1 LLGRSINLFSNYP
14 RRLPMENCQNVKN
27 TITNKIN
34 FFDTFE
40 DQISA
45 IDNQLRKV

>member
-1 LLGRSINLFSNYP
+1 MGKSVNIQLIFFF
-14 RRLPMENCQNVKN
+14 QNVKN

-34 FFDTFE
+34 FFDTLD